1 MNNGKPE
8 TTDTVVKQDQELL
21 ASITRLMPLDLI
33 PNDYKQE
40 LIGSPVKLRT
50 VLTKAF
56 VPAISVVVGK
66 DEAAIKDWWVKF
78 YQKYFNL
85 KVDLSAVKIPDYQ
98 EGFDWVIIIAQSLT
112 ISQVLKALKRYMK
125 VYLYKDNLSDK
136 DVPTND
142 RDAKNGS
149 YAVRFRKRVEADE
162 ELKNYSANDLK
173 ENNVV
178 GITLLER
185 LIMELAYF
193 EETDG
198 KHLDINNWTLCSGSR
213 YSGGDVPHVDW
224 GPGYDEL
231 YVGWSFLGDAVGYL
245 RARAAVSC

>member
-1 MNNGKPE
+1 MKNGKPE
-8 TTDTVVKQDQELL
+8 TTDTLVKQDQEFL
-21 ASITRLMPLDLI
+21 AQITRLMPLDLI
-33 PNDYKQE
+33 SNDYKQE

-56 VPAISVVVGK
+56 VPAISVVVGNDK
-66 DEAAIKDWWVKF
+66 VFINDWWVKF

-98 EGFDWVIIIAQSLT
+98 EDFERVIIIAQGLT

-125 VYLYKDNLSDK
+125 VYLYKDDLSDK
-136 DVPTND
+136 DIPTND

-149 YAVRFRKRVEADE
+149 YAVRFRKRVEADQ

-173 ENNVV
+173 ENKVA

-185 LIMELAYF
+185 LVMELIYF

-198 KHLDINNWTLCSGSR
+198 KHLDIDNWTLCSGSR
-213 YSGGDVPHVDW
+213 RSRGYVPYVRWRSDGGGLHVDW
-224 GPGYDEL
+224 RSLD
-231 YVGWSFLGDAVGYL
+231 DADGRL
-245 RARAAVSC
+245 RCRAVVSC